1 MMLLYFILF
10 IYLLIDDRSG
20 MCNTSRN
27 VTAELDKLNKT
38 FLEQKDEINRLNLT
52 LSCMSKFCVF

>member
-1 MMLLYFILF
+1 
-10 IYLLIDDRSG
+10 

-38 FLEQKDEINRLNLT
+38 FLEQKNEINRLNLT
-52 LSCMSKFCVF
+52 LSCMSEFCVF